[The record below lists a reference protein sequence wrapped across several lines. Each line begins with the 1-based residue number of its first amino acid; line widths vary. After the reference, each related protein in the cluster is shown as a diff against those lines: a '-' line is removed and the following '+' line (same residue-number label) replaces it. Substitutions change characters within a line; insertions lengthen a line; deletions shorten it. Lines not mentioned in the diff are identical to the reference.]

1 LFFAVDEIVK
11 PPWPL
16 KLAIRQMQH
25 NEYLLLGGK
34 MLILPWWSLKL
45 ARTIDATPE
54 KKREACTAAVNITT
68 HID

>member
-1 LFFAVDEIVK
+1 MAVEVGDSPDATQRV
-11 PPWPL
+11 L
-16 KLAIRQMQH
+16 V
-25 NEYLLLGGK
+25 GGK